1 MIISAIKH
9 KGFLYFNLH
18 AEEVVSSN
26 FIAEDNVGML
36 ENRLQIVT
44 LNRVVE
50 YLKTSEN
57 LEVKNIVLDFKGINA
72 CQPNLHVILI
82 ELKGA
87 GYNIQLKNI
96 KKNIVDDSGLS
107 VIQNN
112 KNVLEGELFKKFFLF
127 ESEHE
132 LFTDE
137 VINTHQ
143 LFTDAFKEKIKQ
155 YINPHTQ
162 PHTSSYVYLTSYVDI
177 KKFIS
182 YEKEFMLFSIYKL
195 ALKIQE
201 EWAEKLANNPILVC
215 QSMNS
220 AYIVSVLSNLLKL
233 DILILDKIG
242 PIYKIY
248 NTLDKTID
256 ENREYIVVSDLVC
269 LGTEVKIVKSLIQFI
284 GGKYLGNV
292 SIIKTETLSKS
303 DILRQDATIAVF
315 SINKSN
321 NRELGY
327 NIKTDLEQ
335 F

>member
-1 MIISAIKH
+1 MIISALRGKD
-9 KGFLYFNLH
+9 FLYFNLH

-36 ENRLQIVT
+36 EDRLQILT
-44 LNRVVE
+44 LNRVIE
-50 YLKTSEN
+50 YLKQERN
-57 LEVKNIVLDFKGINA
+57 RLVKNIVFDFKGLNA
-72 CQPNLHVILI
+72 CQSNLNRILI
-82 ELKGA
+82 DMKVE

-96 KKNIVDDSGLS
+96 KKGVVDELGIA

-112 KNVLEGELFKKFFLF
+112 KNILEGDLFEKYFLF
-127 ESEHE
+127 ESECDPFTDVAVNSND
-132 LFTDE
+132 LFTHAFKARIKE
-137 VINTHQ
+137 YVNTHS
-143 LFTDAFKEKIKQ
+143 
-155 YINPHTQ
+155 Q
-162 PHTSSYVYLTSYVDI
+162 PHTSSFVYLTAYVDI

-201 EWAEKLANNPILVC
+201 EWKSKLDNNPILVC

-233 DILILDKIG
+233 DILVLDKIG

-248 NTLDKTID
+248 NTLAKTID
-256 ENREYIVVSDLVC
+256 QNKEYIVVSDLVC

-303 DILRQDATIAVF
+303 DIKRHDATIAVF

>member
-9 KGFLYFNLH
+9 REFLYFNLH

-26 FIAEDNVGML
+26 FIAEDNVGMH

-50 YLKTSEN
+50 FLKIPEN
-57 LEVKNIVLDFKGINA
+57 HDVRDIVLDFKGISA
-72 CQPNLHVILI
+72 CQPNLHIILI
-82 ELKGA
+82 DLKGA

-96 KKNIVDDSGLS
+96 NKNIVDDSGLS
-107 VIQNN
+107 VIQNS
-112 KNVLEGELFKKFFLF
+112 KNVQEGCVFRKFFLF
-127 ESEHE
+127 ESDSDPFTDEAVNVHE
-132 LFTDE
+132 LF
-137 VINTHQ
+137 I
-143 LFTDAFKEKIKQ
+143 DAFKEKIKN

-162 PHTSSYVYLTSYVDI
+162 PHTSSYIYLTSYVDI

-201 EWAEKLANNPILVC
+201 EWAEKLANKPILVC

-248 NTLDKTID
+248 NTLEKTID
-256 ENREYIVVSDLVC
+256 QNREYIVVSDLVC

-292 SIIKTETLSKS
+292 SIIKTETLGKA